1 MLGLPST
8 PGPVGAAMLLLGVV
22 VGVVVAVPAWRG
34 PLRGW
39 ERATAATLAAALAVT
54 VGSIPFTAWRIVED
68 LRFTTG
74 LNDEEM
80 EGAGPIHNFIQ
91 PYLLDDV
98 VPLIPEDDTYVAVAG
113 PEVQEA
119 LARTA
124 FPYMALTR
132 LFPRVAV
139 ERPADA
145 DWIVAWSQ
153 DPRDLAVEVRDV
165 RVVRPAQGTF
175 PAVTVARVS

>member
-8 PGPVGAAMLLLGVV
+8 PGPVGAVMLLLGVAL
-22 VGVVVAVPAWRG
+22 GVAAAYLAWRG
-34 PLRGW
+34 PLQGW
-39 ERATAATLAAALAVT
+39 ERATAATLAAAIAVT
-54 VGSIPFTAWRIVED
+54 VGSVPFTAWRIVED

-74 LNDEEM
+74 LNEEEM
-80 EGAGPIHNFIQ
+80 EGAGPIHNSIQ

-98 VPLIPEDDTYVAVAG
+98 VPLIPPDDTYAAVAG
-113 PEVQEA
+113 PEVGEE

-124 FPYMALTR
+124 FPYLALTR

-139 ERPADA
+139 ARPADA
-145 DWIVAWSQ
+145 DWIVAWGQ
-153 DPRDLAVEVRDV
+153 DPRSLGVDVRDV
-165 RVVRPAQGTF
+165 RVVRPAQGPF